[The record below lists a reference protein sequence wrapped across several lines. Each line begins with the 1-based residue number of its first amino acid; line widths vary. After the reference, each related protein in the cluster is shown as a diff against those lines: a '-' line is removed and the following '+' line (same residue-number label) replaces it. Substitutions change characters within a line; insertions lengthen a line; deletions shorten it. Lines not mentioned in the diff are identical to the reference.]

1 MLVAIAVASLH
12 VAAIRYARCDNNNY
26 VSYKTY
32 DNYVFKKPTTTT
44 CLQNVGYANKRLCC
58 VLHAGRCC
66 HLLALPS
73 LTVNEPSQAHPRS

>member
-32 DNYVFKKPTTTT
+32 DNYVSYKKTYD
-44 CLQNVGYANKRLCC
+44 NYVSAKRRLRQQAIM
-58 VLHAGRCC
+58 LR
-66 HLLALPS
+66 LTRWKMLPLACAA
-73 LTVNEPSQAHPRS
+73 EPDGQ

>member
-32 DNYVFKKPTTTT
+32 DTCVYHKKTYDNYVSYKK
-44 CLQNVGYANKRLCC
+44 
-58 VLHAGRCC
+58 
-66 HLLALPS
+66 
-73 LTVNEPSQAHPRS
+73 